1 MLKEMKLSGLIMDPS
16 TNTPIVILKDLKDKE
31 VISIWIGLLEAS
43 AIVVELE
50 KIQPPR
56 PMTHDLVKNILSSLN
71 IQVSRV
77 EVTDLKNNTFYALV
91 HLTMDGKTFKID
103 ARPSDAI
110 AIALRTKS
118 PIYVDERVVKKSKK
132 MELENIRCVD
142 EKEESAEWKELLEKM
157 SPEDFGKYKM

>member
-1 MLKEMKLSGLIMDPS
+1 MLREMRLSGLIMDPS
-16 TNTPIVILKDLKDKE
+16 TNTPIIILKDLKDKE
-31 VISIWIGLLEAS
+31 VISIWIGLLEAC
-43 AIVVELE
+43 AIAIELE

-56 PMTHDLVKNILSSLN
+56 PMTHDLVKNILNSLK

-77 EVTDLKNNTFYALV
+77 EVTDLKNNFFYALV

-110 AIALRTKS
+110 ALALRTSS
-118 PIYVDERVVKKSKK
+118 PIYVEEKVIKKLKK
-132 MELENIRCVD
+132 MNLEDIKKAGKINGSTKGKI
-142 EKEESAEWKELLEKM
+142 LLEEM